1 MVLKLYGIPLS
12 TCTRRVAVVAH
23 EINAPFEL
31 VEVDFMKG
39 EHKGP
44 EFLKKQPFGQVP
56 VLDDDGFIVYESRAI
71 SRYLA
76 NKYKSPLIPSDLK
89 KNALFEQAASIEHS
103 NFDPSASKAVFE
115 NVFKKWRGLE
125 PDAAVFDGLIA
136 TLDEKLKVYDG
147 ILANQNFLG
156 GDVSRSFYDRGA
168 RAYSFL
174 QEITL
179 ADLFHLPYGSMLE
192 TAGSKVLYKYKNV
205 ERYARTATLI
215 IVMED

>member
-156 GDVSRSFYDRGA
+156 GD
-168 RAYSFL
+168 
-174 QEITL
+174 EITL